1 MSGEQDSELHSLKS
15 ENRHLRDLI
24 VSLSA
29 RLLRDVAV
37 DLSKPHRD
45 ATRADA
51 ERFLREAEDCF
62 HCARIA
68 GLRQQ
73 IAGALEV
80 AGYELM
86 AKAVEIESMLERAT
100 REK

>member
-1 MSGEQDSELHSLKS
+1 MAGKQKSELQSLKS
-15 ENRHLRDLI
+15 ENRHLRELI

-29 RLLRDVAV
+29 RLLRDAAV
-37 DLSKPHRD
+37 GLSEPHHA
-45 ATRADA
+45 ATADDA
-51 ERFLREAEDCF
+51 ERLVREADDCF
-62 HCARIA
+62 RCARIG

-86 AKAVEIESMLERAT
+86 AKAVEIKSLLERAK
-100 REK
+100 RDK

>member
-1 MSGEQDSELHSLKS
+1 MSGEQESELQSLKS
-15 ENRHLRDLI
+15 ENRHLRELI

-37 DLSKPHRD
+37 DLSKPYRD

-51 ERFLREAEDCF
+51 ERLLREAEDCF
-62 HCARIA
+62 RCARIA

-86 AKAVEIESMLERAT
+86 AKAVEIESQLERAK
-100 REK
+100 RGK

>member
-1 MSGEQDSELHSLKS
+1 MAVEQESELQSLKS
-15 ENRHLRDLI
+15 ENRHLRELI

-29 RLLRDVAV
+29 RLLRDAAVA
-37 DLSKPHRD
+37 LSEPHHT
-45 ATRADA
+45 ATADDA
-51 ERFLREAEDCF
+51 ERLLREAEDCF
-62 HCARIA
+62 RCARIA

-86 AKAVEIESMLERAT
+86 AKAVEIESLLERAK
-100 REK
+100 RDK